1 MNKRILLIYFQRK
14 RLIDFELSERNA
26 RIFDPCY
33 AATAI
38 LSETFEEGNEVLL
51 TKWIAV
57 MKEIMHGYDS
67 VVKMTEKEK
76 EAIPYMI
83 LANQLISTAF
93 FEGKDKYE
101 KIYETNKKM
110 TEWIADNLDKMS
122 IND

>member
-110 TEWIADNLDKMS
+110 TEWIAGNLDKMS

>member
-1 MNKRILLIYFQRK
+1 M
-14 RLIDFELSERNA
+14 
-26 RIFDPCY
+26 
-33 AATAI
+33 
-38 LSETFEEGNEVLL
+38 LL

-110 TEWIADNLDKMS
+110 TEWIAGNLDKMS